1 MDDLR
6 QDILETLSMARR
18 YVRQRA
24 EMGEREFRVRV
35 SGHLAGRGSSDAGEA
50 LRVFGESIAGC
61 EKCRLAKGRT
71 RVVFGAGDPEADLM
85 FIGEGPGRDE
95 DERGEPFVG
104 AAGQLLTRIIEA
116 AKLRREDVYI
126 ANIVKCRPPNNRDP
140 MPDEIAT
147 CLPYLRRQ
155 IEIVRPKVI
164 CALGKVAA
172 QTLLQSEEPI
182 GKLRGRVHRYG
193 EIKLIATYHP
203 AALLRNAA
211 LKRPTWEDMKLVR
224 REYDGVE
231 L

>member
-1 MDDLR
+1 
-6 QDILETLSMARR
+6 
-18 YVRQRA
+18 
-24 EMGEREFRVRV
+24 
-35 SGHLAGRGSSDAGEA
+35 SD
-50 LRVFGESIAGC
+50 C
-61 EKCRLAKGRT
+61 QKCPLAKGRT
-71 RVVFGAGDPEADLM
+71 RVVFGSGDPEAGLM

-95 DERGEPFVG
+95 DESGQPFVG

-147 CLPYLRRQ
+147 CLPYLQRQ
-155 IEIVRPKVI
+155 VEIVKPRVI

-172 QTLLQSEEPI
+172 QTLLQSDEPI

-193 EIKLIATYHP
+193 DIKLIATYHP

-211 LKRPTWEDMKLVR
+211 FKRPTWEDMKLVR

>member
-24 EMGEREFRVRV
+24 EMGEREFCVRA
-35 SGHLAGRGSSDAGEA
+35 SGRLAGGGSSDPAEA
-50 LRVFGESIAGC
+50 LRVFGESVAGC
-61 EKCRLAKGRT
+61 EKCRLAQGRT
-71 RVVFGAGDPEADLM
+71 RVVFGSGDPEAGLM
-85 FIGEGPGRDE
+85 FVGEGPGRDE

-104 AAGQLLTRIIEA
+104 AAGQLLTRILSA

-147 CLPYLRRQ
+147 CLPYLQRQ

-172 QTLLQSEEPI
+172 QTLLQSDEPI

-211 LKRPTWEDMKLVR
+211 LKRPTWEDMKMVR
-224 REYDGVE
+224 KEYDGVE

>member
-1 MDDLR
+1 
-6 QDILETLSMARR
+6 MARR

-24 EMGEREFRVRV
+24 EMGEREFRVRA
-35 SGHLAGRGSSDAGEA
+35 SGRLAGGGSSDAGEA
-50 LRVFGESIAGC
+50 LRVFGESISDC
-61 EKCRLAKGRT
+61 QKCPLAKGRT
-71 RVVFGAGDPEADLM
+71 RVVFGSGDPEAGLM

-95 DERGEPFVG
+95 DESGQPFVG

-147 CLPYLRRQ
+147 CLPYLQRQ
-155 IEIVRPKVI
+155 VEIVKPRVI

-172 QTLLQSEEPI
+172 QTLLQSDEPI

-193 EIKLIATYHP
+193 DIKLIATYHP

-211 LKRPTWEDMKLVR
+211 FKRPTWEDMKLVR